1 VSAGAPDNF
10 PSGGAGVVTPRVP
23 PSLATR
29 VFGRRRERAER
40 PRFGGFKNI
49 FFLLLLTGI
58 SILAVYPFI
67 WLISASLKPQ
77 GDVFD
82 NRVIPR
88 DWQWNYT
95 GDPSPVRGDERLFA
109 LPDVPIERWFM
120 NSVWIGILAAV
131 LVALSSAI
139 VAFAF
144 AYFRFPGRNVL
155 FALILA
161 TMMLPGAVTMI
172 PVYLIWNELSQLTG
186 PGTPL
191 PGDEGRLQFLP
202 DIGVN
207 TQYPLWVPN
216 LFGSAFY
223 IFLLRQFFLG
233 IPRDLFEA
241 ARIDGDTYWTMFR
254 RIAMPLA
261 KPALIVVFIFEFQAQ
276 WFDLLKP
283 LIYLRDTALFTMPL
297 GLKTI
302 LDQQGAGGGGEGRW
316 EIIMA
321 GTVVTVLPM
330 LVLFAIFQ
338 RYFIQGIATQG
349 RKG

>member
-1 VSAGAPDNF
+1 MSAGGQENF
-10 PSGGAGVVTPRVP
+10 PAAGAGTVTPRVP
-23 PSLATR
+23 PGMLGR
-29 VFGRRRERAER
+29 VLGRGRSDDGR
-40 PRFGGFKNI
+40 PRFGRIKTA
-49 FFLLLLTGI
+49 FFVLLLTGI
-58 SILAVYPFI
+58 SILALYPFV
-67 WLISASLKPQ
+67 WLLSASFKPQ

-82 NRVIPR
+82 NNLIPTN
-88 DWQWNYT
+88 WQWNYT
-95 GDPSPVRGDERLFA
+95 GDPTNIPGDEKLFD
-109 LPDVPIERWFM
+109 LPDLPVLSWIW
-120 NSVWIGILAAV
+120 NSVWIGLLAAGI
-131 LVALSSAI
+131 VALSSAV

-144 AYFRFPGRNVL
+144 SYFRFPGRNVL

-172 PVYLIWNELSQLTG
+172 PVYLIWNELTKLT
-186 PGTPL
+186 T
-191 PGDEGRLQFLP
+191 EAGRFAAFP
-202 DIGVN
+202 DVGVN
-207 TQYPLWVPN
+207 TQYPLWLPN

-241 ARIDGDTYWTMFR
+241 ARIDGDGYFSMFR

-261 KPALIVVFIFEFQAQ
+261 KPALIVVFIFELQAK
-276 WFDLLKP
+276 WFDLMTP
-283 LIYLRDTALFTMPL
+283 LIYLRDSALYTLPL

-321 GTVVTVLPM
+321 GTVITVLPM
-330 LVLFAIFQ
+330 LILFGIFQ
-338 RYFIQGIATQG
+338 RFFIEGIATQG

>member
-1 VSAGAPDNF
+1 MSQPNF
-10 PSGGAGVVTPRVP
+10 PTAGAGVVSPRVGQP
-23 PSLATR
+23 LY
-29 VFGRRRERAER
+29 RRLWRR
-40 PRFGGFKNI
+40 PRFGGAKNVV
-49 FFLLLLTGI
+49 FLLLLTGI
-58 SILAVYPFI
+58 SVIAIYPFL

-77 GDVFD
+77 SDVFD
-82 NRVIPR
+82 NRLIPK
-88 DWQWNYT
+88 DWQWNFT
-95 GDPSPVRGDERLFA
+95 GDPSPVPGDERLFS
-109 LPDVPIERWFM
+109 LPDVPILSWM
-120 NSVWIGILAAV
+120 WNSVWIGLLAAA
-131 LVALSSAI
+131 LVAISSAI

-144 AYFRFPGRNVL
+144 AYFRFPGRNLL

-161 TMMLPGAVTMI
+161 TMILPGAVTMI
-172 PVYLIWNELSQLTG
+172 PVYLIWNEIGQLTG
-186 PGTPL
+186 EL
-191 PGDEGRLQFLP
+191 GRLSALP

-241 ARIDGDTYWTMFR
+241 ARIDGDSYWTMFR
-254 RIAMPLA
+254 RIALPLA

-283 LIYLRDTALFTMPL
+283 LIYLRDAALFTLPL

-302 LDQQGAGGGGEGRW
+302 LDQQGLGGGGEGRW

-321 GTVVTVLPM
+321 GTVVTVVPM
-330 LVLFAIFQ
+330 LILFAVFQ
-338 RYFIQGIATQG
+338 RYFIEGIATQG

>member
-1 VSAGAPDNF
+1 LSAGAQENLPT
-10 PSGGAGVVTPRVP
+10 GCAGVVSPRVP
-23 PSLATR
+23 PGLLGR
-29 VFGRRRERAER
+29 VLRRGEGDGPRRFGRA
-40 PRFGGFKNI
+40 KTAL
-49 FFLLLLTGI
+49 FLLLLTGI
-58 SILAVYPFI
+58 SVLAIYPFL
-67 WLISASLKPQ
+67 WLISASFKPQ

-82 NRVIPR
+82 NRLIPR
-88 DWQWNYT
+88 HWQWNYT
-95 GDPSPVRGDERLFA
+95 GDPSSVPGDESLFA
-109 LPDVPIERWFM
+109 LPDLPVLTWVW
-120 NSVWIGILAAV
+120 NSVWIGLLAAL
-131 LVALSSAI
+131 LVAFSSAI

-155 FALILA
+155 FGLILA

-172 PVYLIWNELSQLTG
+172 PVYLIWNELTKMTG
-186 PGTPL
+186 DAGTL
-191 PGDEGRLQFLP
+191 AFLP

-241 ARIDGDTYWTMFR
+241 ARIDGDSYWSMFR
-254 RIAMPLA
+254 RIALPLA
-261 KPALIVVFIFEFQAQ
+261 KPALIVVFIFEIQTK
-276 WFDLLKP
+276 WYDLMTP
-283 LIYLRDTALFTMPL
+283 LIYLRDTTLYTLPL

-316 EIIMA
+316 EVIMA

-330 LVLFAIFQ
+330 VILFAIFQ
-338 RYFIQGIATQG
+338 RFFIEGIATQG

>member
-1 VSAGAPDNF
+1 MSAGAQDNF
-10 PSGGAGVVTPRVP
+10 PTGGAGGLTPRVGHGM
-23 PSLATR
+23 L
-29 VFGRRRERAER
+29 GRILGRGRPEG
-40 PRFGGFKNI
+40 PRFGRLKSIPFVI
-49 FFLLLLTGI
+49 LLTGI
-58 SILAVYPFI
+58 SVLAVYPFL
-67 WLISASLKPQ
+67 WLISASFKPQ
-77 GDVFD
+77 SDVFD
-82 NRVIPR
+82 NQLIPR

-95 GDPSPVRGDERLFA
+95 GDPSDVPGDERLLA
-109 LPDVPIERWFM
+109 LPDLPVLSWIW
-120 NSVWIGILAAV
+120 NSVWIALLAAV
-131 LVALSSAI
+131 IVAFSSAI

-172 PVYLIWNELSQLTG
+172 PVYLIWNELTKLTG
-186 PGTPL
+186 EL
-191 PGDEGRLQFLP
+191 GRLAFMP
-202 DIGVN
+202 DMGVN
-207 TQYPLWVPN
+207 TQYPLWLPN

-241 ARIDGDTYWTMFR
+241 ARIDGDNYFSMFR
-254 RIAMPLA
+254 RIALPLA
-261 KPALIVVFIFEFQAQ
+261 KPALIVVFIFELQAK
-276 WFDLLKP
+276 WFDLLTP
-283 LIYLRDTALFTMPL
+283 LIYLRDSALYTLPL

-330 LVLFAIFQ
+330 LILFAIFQ
-338 RYFIQGIATQG
+338 RFFIEGIATQG

>member
-1 VSAGAPDNF
+1 MSAGGQPNF
-10 PSGGAGVVTPRVP
+10 PTAGAGVVSPRIGQP
-23 PSLATR
+23 LYRR
-29 VFGRRRERAER
+29 VFRRRK
-40 PRFGGFKNI
+40 FGGAKNV
-49 FFLLLLTGI
+49 FFLILLTGI
-58 SILAVYPFI
+58 SIIAIYPFL

-77 GDVFD
+77 SDVFD
-82 NRVIPR
+82 NRLIPKEF
-88 DWQWNYT
+88 QWNFT
-95 GDPSPVRGDERLFA
+95 GDPSPVPGDERLFS
-109 LPDVPIERWFM
+109 LPDVPILSWM
-120 NSVWIGILAAV
+120 WNSIWIGLLAAL
-131 LVALSSAI
+131 LVAFSSAL

-144 AYFRFPGRNVL
+144 AYFRFPGRNAL

-172 PVYLIWNELSQLTG
+172 PVYLIWNEISQLTG
-186 PGTPL
+186 ET
-191 PGDEGRLQFLP
+191 GRLAAMP

-241 ARIDGDTYWTMFR
+241 ARIDGDNYWTMFR
-254 RIAMPLA
+254 RIALPLA

-283 LIYLRDTALFTMPL
+283 LIYLRDTALFTLPL

-302 LDQQGAGGGGEGRW
+302 LDAQGLGGGGEGRW

-330 LVLFAIFQ
+330 LILFAIFQ
-338 RYFIQGIATQG
+338 RFFIEGIATQG

>member
-1 VSAGAPDNF
+1 MSAQGLPT
-10 PSGGAGVVTPRVP
+10 GGGGVVSPRVGHG
-23 PSLATR
+23 LLGR
-29 VFGRRRERAER
+29 VLRRGGGGDRRR
-40 PRFGGFKNI
+40 FGHVKT
-49 FFLLLLTGI
+49 FFFIVLLTGI
-58 SILAVYPFI
+58 SVLALYPFL
-67 WLISASLKPQ
+67 WLISASFKPQ

-82 NRVIPR
+82 NRLIPR
-88 DWQWNYT
+88 EWQWNYT
-95 GDPSPVRGDERLFA
+95 GDPTPVPGDESLFA
-109 LPDVPIERWFM
+109 LPDLPVLSWVW
-120 NSVWIGILAAV
+120 NSVWISLLAAV
-131 LVALSSAI
+131 LVALSSALI
-139 VAFAF
+139 AFAF
-144 AYFRFPGRNVL
+144 AYFRFPGRNAL

-172 PVYLIWNELSQLTG
+172 PVYLIWNELTLITG
-186 PGTPL
+186 ET
-191 PGDEGRLQFLP
+191 GRLAFMP

-216 LFGSAFY
+216 VFGSAFY

-241 ARIDGDTYWTMFR
+241 ARIDGDSYWTMFR

-261 KPALIVVFIFEFQAQ
+261 KPALIVVFIFELQAQ

-283 LIYLRDTALFTMPL
+283 LIYLRDSALYTLPL

-302 LDQQGAGGGGEGRW
+302 LDQQGLGGGGEGRW

-338 RYFIQGIATQG
+338 RYFVEGIATQG

>member
-1 VSAGAPDNF
+1 MSAQGLPT
-10 PSGGAGVVTPRVP
+10 GGDGVVSPRVGHG
-23 PSLATR
+23 LLGR
-29 VFGRRRERAER
+29 VLRRGGDGDRRR
-40 PRFGGFKNI
+40 FGHVKT
-49 FFLLLLTGI
+49 FFFIVLLTGI
-58 SILAVYPFI
+58 SVLALYPFL
-67 WLISASLKPQ
+67 WLISASFKPQ

-82 NRVIPR
+82 NRLIPR
-88 DWQWNYT
+88 EWQWNYT
-95 GDPSPVRGDERLFA
+95 GDPTPVAGDERLFA
-109 LPDVPIERWFM
+109 LPDLPVLSWVW
-120 NSVWIGILAAV
+120 NSVWISLLAAV
-131 LVALSSAI
+131 LVALSSALI
-139 VAFAF
+139 AFAF
-144 AYFRFPGRNVL
+144 AYFRFPGRNAL

-172 PVYLIWNELSQLTG
+172 PVYLIWNELTLITG
-186 PGTPL
+186 ET
-191 PGDEGRLQFLP
+191 GRLAFMP

-216 LFGSAFY
+216 VFGSAFY

-241 ARIDGDTYWTMFR
+241 ARIDGDSYWTMFR

-261 KPALIVVFIFEFQAQ
+261 KPALIVVFIFELQAQ

-283 LIYLRDTALFTMPL
+283 LIYLRDSALYTLPL

-302 LDQQGAGGGGEGRW
+302 LDQQGLGGGGEGRW

-338 RYFIQGIATQG
+338 RYFVEGIATQG
-349 RKG
+349 RRG

>member
-1 VSAGAPDNF
+1 VSAPEGLPT
-10 PSGGAGVVTPRVP
+10 GGAGVVTPRVGHG
-23 PSLATR
+23 LLGGVLR
-29 VFGRRRERAER
+29 RGGGGERRLFGRVRTVL
-40 PRFGGFKNI
+40 FV
-49 FFLLLLTGI
+49 LLLTGI
-58 SILAVYPFI
+58 SILALYPFV
-67 WLISASLKPQ
+67 WLLSASFKPQ

-82 NRVIPR
+82 NRLIPR
-88 DWQWNYT
+88 EWQWNYT
-95 GDPSPVRGDERLFA
+95 GDPTAVAGDERLFA
-109 LPDVPIERWFM
+109 LPDLPVLTWVW
-120 NSVWIGILAAV
+120 NSVWISLLAAV
-131 LVALSSAI
+131 LVALSSAL

-144 AYFRFPGRNVL
+144 AYFRFPGRGLL

-172 PVYLIWNELSQLTG
+172 PVYLIWNELTLITG
-186 PGTPL
+186 PT
-191 PGDEGRLQFLP
+191 GRLAFLP

-241 ARIDGDTYWTMFR
+241 ARIDGDSYWTMFR

-261 KPALIVVFIFEFQAQ
+261 KPALIVVFIFELQAQ

-283 LIYLRDTALFTMPL
+283 LIYLRDAALYTLPL

-302 LDQQGAGGGGEGRW
+302 LDQQGLGGGGEGRW

-321 GTVVTVLPM
+321 GTVVTVVPM
-330 LVLFAIFQ
+330 LILFAIFQ
-338 RYFIQGIATQG
+338 RYFVEGIATQG

>member
-1 VSAGAPDNF
+1 VSAPEGLPT
-10 PSGGAGVVTPRVP
+10 GGAGVVTPRVGHG
-23 PSLATR
+23 LLGGVLR
-29 VFGRRRERAER
+29 RGGGGERRLFGRVRT
-40 PRFGGFKNI
+40 
-49 FFLLLLTGI
+49 FLFILLLTGI
-58 SILAVYPFI
+58 SILAIYPFV
-67 WLISASLKPQ
+67 WLLSASFKPQ

-82 NRVIPR
+82 NRLIPR
-88 DWQWNYT
+88 EWQWNYT
-95 GDPSPVRGDERLFA
+95 GDPTPVAGDERLFA
-109 LPDVPIERWFM
+109 LPDLPVLSWVW
-120 NSVWIGILAAV
+120 NSVWISLLAAV
-131 LVALSSAI
+131 LVALSSALI
-139 VAFAF
+139 AFAF
-144 AYFRFPGRNVL
+144 AYFRFPGRNAL

-172 PVYLIWNELSQLTG
+172 PVYLIWNELTLITG
-186 PGTPL
+186 ET
-191 PGDEGRLQFLP
+191 GRLAFLP

-241 ARIDGDTYWTMFR
+241 ARIDGDSYWTMFR

-261 KPALIVVFIFEFQAQ
+261 KPALIVVFIFELQAQ

-283 LIYLRDTALFTMPL
+283 LIYLRDAALYTLPL

-302 LDQQGAGGGGEGRW
+302 LDQQGLGGGGEGRW

-321 GTVVTVLPM
+321 GTVVTVVPM
-330 LVLFAIFQ
+330 LILFAIFQ
-338 RYFIQGIATQG
+338 RYFVEGIATQG

>member
-1 VSAGAPDNF
+1 MSAGGQPNF
-10 PSGGAGVVTPRVP
+10 PTAGAGTVTPRVGQP
-23 PSLATR
+23 L
-29 VFGRRRERAER
+29 RRLRDRR
-40 PRFGGFKNI
+40 PKFTGVKNVL
-49 FFLLLLTGI
+49 FLFLLTGI
-58 SILAVYPFI
+58 SVLAIYPFL

-82 NRVIPR
+82 NRLIPR

-95 GDPSPVRGDERLFA
+95 GDPTPTPGDESLLE
-109 LPDVPIERWFM
+109 LPDMPVLSWIW
-120 NSVWIGILAAV
+120 NSVWIGLLGAF

-144 AYFRFPGRNVL
+144 AYFRFPGRNAL

-172 PVYLIWNELSQLTG
+172 PVYLIWNEITKLTG
-186 PGTPL
+186 
-191 PGDEGRLQFLP
+191 EFGRLAFMP

-207 TQYPLWVPN
+207 TQYPLWVGN

-241 ARIDGDTYWTMFR
+241 ARIDGDGYWSMFR
-254 RIAMPLA
+254 RIALPLA
-261 KPALIVVFIFEFQAQ
+261 KPALIVVFIFEIQAK
-276 WFDLLKP
+276 WFDLMTP
-283 LIYLRDTALFTMPL
+283 LIYLRDTALFTLPL

-316 EIIMA
+316 EVIMA

-330 LVLFAIFQ
+330 VILFAIFQ
-338 RYFIQGIATQG
+338 RFFIEGIATQG

>member
-1 VSAGAPDNF
+1 MSTGFPTAGA
-10 PSGGAGVVTPRVP
+10 GTATPPVSQPLHRRFYRRSP
-23 PSLATR
+23 
-29 VFGRRRERAER
+29 FGSA
-40 PRFGGFKNI
+40 KNV
-49 FFLLLLTGI
+49 FFLLLLTAI
-58 SILAVYPFI
+58 SIIAIYPFL

-82 NRVIPR
+82 NRLIPR
-88 DWQWNYT
+88 DWQWNFT
-95 GDPSPVRGDERLFA
+95 GDPTPVPGDEKLFE
-109 LPDVPIERWFM
+109 LPDVPMLSWLW
-120 NSVWIGILAAV
+120 NSVWIGILAAG
-131 LVALSSAI
+131 LVALSSAV

-144 AYFRFPGRNVL
+144 AYFRFPGRNLL

-172 PVYLIWNELSQLTG
+172 PVYLIWNEITILTG
-186 PGTPL
+186 
-191 PGDEGRLQFLP
+191 EAGRLAFLP

-241 ARIDGDTYWTMFR
+241 ARIDGDGYFSMFR

-261 KPALIVVFIFEFQAQ
+261 TPALIVVFIFEFQAQ

-283 LIYLRDTALFTMPL
+283 LIYLRDTALYTLPL

-302 LDQQGAGGGGEGRW
+302 LDQQGQGGGGEGRW

-321 GTVVTVLPM
+321 ATVVTVIPM
-330 LVLFAIFQ
+330 LILFAIFQ
-338 RYFIQGIATQG
+338 RFFVEGIATEG

>member
-1 VSAGAPDNF
+1 MSAGAQENLPT
-10 PSGGAGVVTPRVP
+10 GGAGTVTPRVP
-23 PSLATR
+23 PGMLGRMLAR
-29 VFGRRRERAER
+29 GRGEG
-40 PRFGGFKNI
+40 PRFSRLKSLPFV
-49 FFLLLLTGI
+49 LLLGLI
-58 SILAVYPFI
+58 SVLALYPFV
-67 WLISASLKPQ
+67 WLVSASLKPQ

-82 NRVIPR
+82 NRLIPR
-88 DWQWNYT
+88 EWQWNFW
-95 GDPSPVRGDERLFA
+95 GDPSSVLGDEKLLN
-109 LPDVPIERWFM
+109 LPDLPVLTWVW
-120 NSVWIGILAAV
+120 NSVWLGLLAAV
-131 LVALSSAI
+131 LVAFSSAI

-144 AYFRFPGRNVL
+144 SYFRFPGRNVL

-186 PGTPL
+186 EAGSLAFMP
-191 PGDEGRLQFLP
+191 EV
-202 DIGVN
+202 GVN

-241 ARIDGDTYWTMFR
+241 ARIDGDGYFSMFR
-254 RIAMPLA
+254 RIALPLA
-261 KPALIVVFIFEFQAQ
+261 KPALIVVFIFELQAK
-276 WFDLLKP
+276 WFDLLTP
-283 LIYLRDTALFTMPL
+283 LIYLRDTALFTLPL

-321 GTVVTVLPM
+321 GTLVTVLPM
-330 LVLFAIFQ
+330 LILFAIFQ
-338 RYFIQGIATQG
+338 RFFIEGIATQG

>member
-1 VSAGAPDNF
+1 MSAGAQENF
-10 PSGGAGVVTPRVP
+10 PTGGAGVVTPRVP
-23 PSLATR
+23 PGPLGRLLGRGSGGARTP
-29 VFGRRRERAER
+29 FGRL
-40 PRFGGFKNI
+40 KTL
-49 FFLLLLTGI
+49 FFLVLLTGI

-67 WLISASLKPQ
+67 WLIGASFKPQ

-82 NRVIPR
+82 NKLIP
-88 DWQWNYT
+88 DTWQWNYT
-95 GDPSPVRGDERLFA
+95 GDPSPVPGDERLFA
-109 LPDVPIERWFM
+109 LPDMPVLSWVW
-120 NSVWIGILAAV
+120 NSVWIGLLAAV
-131 LVALSSAI
+131 LVALSSSV

-144 AYFRFPGRNVL
+144 AYFRFPGRNFL

-172 PVYLIWNELSQLTG
+172 PVYLIWNELTKLTG
-186 PGTPL
+186 
-191 PGDEGRLQFLP
+191 EVGRLAFLP

-216 LFGSAFY
+216 VFGSAFY

-241 ARIDGDTYWTMFR
+241 ARIDGDGYFSMFR
-254 RIAMPLA
+254 RIALPLA
-261 KPALIVVFIFEFQAQ
+261 KPALIVVFIFELQAK
-276 WFDLLKP
+276 WFDLLTP
-283 LIYLRDTALFTMPL
+283 LIYLRDSALYTLPL

-330 LVLFAIFQ
+330 VILFAIFQ
-338 RYFIQGIATQG
+338 RFFIEGIATQG

>member
-1 VSAGAPDNF
+1 MSAGAQENLPTA
-10 PSGGAGVVTPRVP
+10 GAGVVTPRVGQP
-23 PSLATR
+23 IATEIQE
-29 VFGRRRERAER
+29 ERG
-40 PRFGGFKNI
+40 PRLGIVKNVLFI
-49 FFLLLLTGI
+49 LVLTGI
-58 SILAVYPFI
+58 SILALYPFI
-67 WLISASLKPQ
+67 WLISASFKPQ
-77 GDVFD
+77 ADVFD
-82 NRVIPR
+82 NRLIPK

-95 GDPSPVRGDERLFA
+95 GDPSPTPGDERLFA
-109 LPDVPIERWFM
+109 LPDMPFLHWFW
-120 NSVWIGILAAV
+120 NSVWIGLLASAAV
-131 LVALSSAI
+131 AVSSAI

-172 PVYLIWNELSQLTG
+172 PVYLIWNELTQFTAEHAW
-186 PGTPL
+186 L
-191 PGDEGRLQFLP
+191 PT
-202 DIGVN
+202 IGVN

-241 ARIDGDTYWTMFR
+241 AQMDGDGYFSMFR
-254 RIAMPLA
+254 RIALPLA

-283 LIYLRDTALFTMPL
+283 LIYLRDAALFTMPL
-297 GLKTI
+297 GLKTL
-302 LDQQGAGGGGEGRW
+302 LDQQGSGGGGEGRW

-330 LVLFAIFQ
+330 IILFAVFQ
-338 RYFIQGIATQG
+338 RYFIHGIATQG